1 MKRLLQYFRW
11 LYRYSEGARSA
22 LLGNILLGVATVV
35 LNLVFIWMCKSL
47 VDIATKV
54 RPGPIGWYTAAVFV
68 IIGLRLICS
77 ALNLRLENITTARM
91 NFLIRKRI
99 YANLLGSQWTG
110 KERFHTGDT
119 LNRLMS
125 DVDKVTQVI
134 CSEFPTMVTTL
145 VQLVAAFAF
154 FCLLEW
160 RLALLLVLVS
170 PAFLAFGKLFF
181 RRMHGITKDIRDS
194 ESRIQSH
201 IQESLQHRNVI
212 RSLETGE
219 VMRERL
225 DDLQETEFGQILD
238 RTRFNIFSRTV
249 VGATFNLGYIAAFL
263 WGVYGILHG
272 SVTFGLMTAFLQL
285 VGQIQSP
292 LLRMTHQIPAFV
304 YATASIDRLAEL
316 EGAPQEDEGEPIV
329 LEGSCGIR
337 VEHLSFRYPDGEED
351 IFRDFSFDF
360 APGSRTAVVGETG
373 VGKSTLIRLMLAL
386 LRPTGGLLKLY
397 NEQLEEVEMSA
408 RTRRNLV
415 YVPQG
420 NSLFSKLRKRLQAF
434 GASRKRQVLGTSL
447 FRLQLDLRQ
456 VLAGHTYVLEQTS
469 TFRHQGIDLF
479 LAFVVLLVKEFAFLV
494 RRFAVL
500 PAGSDGHITLL
511 AGFFKVRLCA
521 VERSTFLHRIDIG
534 VLLRKRKR
542 RKHCKCCD

>member
-1 MKRLLQYFRW
+1 M
-11 LYRYSEGARSA
+11 
-22 LLGNILLGVATVV
+22 ATVV

-238 RTRFNIFSRTV
+238 RTRFN
-249 VGATFNLGYIAAFL
+249 
-263 WGVYGILHG
+263 
-272 SVTFGLMTAFLQL
+272 LMTAFLQL

-420 NSLFSKLRKRLQAF
+420 NSLFSGTIRENLLLGDPEADETRL
-434 GASRKRQVLGTSL
+434 KEVLHCAAAD
-447 FRLQLDLRQ
+447 FVLDLDLPDGLDSRC
-456 VLAGHTYVLEQTS
+456 GEQ
-469 TFRHQGIDLF
+469 
-479 LAFVVLLVKEFAFLV
+479 
-494 RRFAVL
+494 
-500 PAGSDGHITLL
+500 GSGLSEGQ
-511 AGFFKVRLCA
+511 AQ
-521 VERSTFLHRIDIG
+521 RIAIARA
-534 VLLRKRKR
+534 LLRPGSILLLDEFSSSLDPATEERLMERLTAAAPDKTMIFITHREKIAQYCTGTLSLAR
-542 RKHCKCCD
+542 

>member
-1 MKRLLQYFRW
+1 
-11 LYRYSEGARSA
+11 
-22 LLGNILLGVATVV
+22 
-35 LNLVFIWMCKSL
+35 
-47 VDIATKV
+47 
-54 RPGPIGWYTAAVFV
+54 
-68 IIGLRLICS
+68 
-77 ALNLRLENITTARM
+77 
-91 NFLIRKRI
+91 
-99 YANLLGSQWTG
+99 
-110 KERFHTGDT
+110 
-119 LNRLMS
+119 
-125 DVDKVTQVI
+125 
-134 CSEFPTMVTTL
+134 MVTTL

-360 APGSRTAVVGETG
+360 APGSRTAIVGETG

-386 LRPTGGLLKLY
+386 LRPVDGLLKLY
-397 NEQLEEVEMSA
+397 NDQLEEVEISA

-420 NSLFSKLRKRLQAF
+420 NSLFSGTIRENLLLGDPEADEARLKEVLHCAAADFVADLPDGLDTRCGEQGSGLSEGQA
-434 GASRKRQVLGTSL
+434 Q
-447 FRLQLDLRQ
+447 
-456 VLAGHTYVLEQTS
+456 
-469 TFRHQGIDLF
+469 
-479 LAFVVLLVKEFAFLV
+479 
-494 RRFAVL
+494 
-500 PAGSDGHITLL
+500 
-511 AGFFKVRLCA
+511 
-521 VERSTFLHRIDIG
+521 RIAIARA
-534 VLLRKRKR
+534 LLRPGSILLLDEFSSSLDPATEERLMERLTATAPDKTMIFITHREKIAQYCTGTLSLER
-542 RKHCKCCD
+542 

>member
-1 MKRLLQYFRW
+1 MKRLLQYCRW
-11 LYRYSEGARSA
+11 LYRYSEGARGA

-134 CSEFPTMVTTL
+134 CSEFPTLVTTL

-373 VGKSTLIRLMLAL
+373 VGKSTLIRLMLAP
-386 LRPTGGLLKLY
+386 R
-397 NEQLEEVEMSA
+397 ES
-408 RTRRNLV
+408 
-415 YVPQG
+415 
-420 NSLFSKLRKRLQAF
+420 
-434 GASRKRQVLGTSL
+434 
-447 FRLQLDLRQ
+447 
-456 VLAGHTYVLEQTS
+456 
-469 TFRHQGIDLF
+469 
-479 LAFVVLLVKEFAFLV
+479 
-494 RRFAVL
+494 
-500 PAGSDGHITLL
+500 PAGRSGSGRNPAERGPALRSGRFCLGPSRWARFPLRRAGERLERGPGPAHRHCPRLAAPGEHPVAGRVFLFAGSGYGGALDGALD
-511 AGFFKVRLCA
+511 GC
-521 VERSTFLHRIDIG
+521 RSGQNDDFYHAS
-534 VLLRKRKR
+534 
-542 RKHCKCCD
+542 